1 MERKVYEL
9 SGNLT
14 QSNKDQAVQ
23 VTLGSDV
30 DQIAGPATMNVVRV
44 RCPSQC
50 VGLGDSIVGSGA
62 TLVEPVITLIS
73 GNSGGGDDITE
84 VTKNYD
90 GTDQPTVVN
99 VRLYSDDTTV
109 NIFNNG
115 ALINGG
121 TEHAT
126 VDVPQLQATVAPY
139 TSPAGAMINFEDAI
153 DIAAKSGSV
162 IEVDNVD
169 AGSPSLQGHTEYI
182 YYQTTEGDVEVK
194 IVETAGGSTD
204 REYLFNET
212 LSLRAGVT
220 RFSPNIVDLP
230 GFVKIPNHDYAGAQ
244 LGFVATP
251 LQSDGTADTARVYRH
266 VALAF
271 HKEVYVPSSSGEVQ
285 YKTNT
290 SLSLVNDVLQ
300 LEYES
305 KKPVTFNSLAAE
317 RLSLSPALNWK
328 TNYYIAKGVRSPSFN
343 DVRRIVMTLT
353 PDTQKVVAKDA
364 SDPQGTLYDKAS
376 ISFTVDDDPTDNS
389 AYAAYS
395 LAGDFDTN
403 SLRLKN
409 GATDSISFH
418 LQRCVYDRATGKL
431 GRPEA
436 LDLPYANNFVE
447 VKIVADKKKR
457 LASDGIDG

>member
-14 QSNKDQAVQ
+14 QANKDQAVQ

-62 TLVEPVITLIS
+62 TLVEPVITQIS
-73 GNSGGGDDITE
+73 GNSGGGADITE

-99 VRLYSDDTTV
+99 VKLYSDGTTV

-115 ALINGG
+115 NLVAGA
-121 TEHAT
+121 HVT

-169 AGSPSLQGHTEYI
+169 AGSPSLQGHAEYI
-182 YYQTTEGDVEVK
+182 YYQTTEGDVQVK
-194 IVETAGGSTD
+194 IVETGGGD
-204 REYLFNET
+204 REYLFYET

-230 GFVKIPNHDYAGAQ
+230 GFVKIPNHDYAGSQ
-244 LGFVATP
+244 LAFLATP

-271 HKEVYVPSSSGEVQ
+271 HKGVHVPSSSSDPTEVQ

-305 KKPVTFNSLAAE
+305 IKPVTFNTLAAE

-353 PDTQKVVAKDA
+353 PDTQKVIAKDA

-395 LAGDFDTN
+395 LASDFDTN
-403 SLRLKN
+403 ALRLKN
-409 GATDSISFH
+409 GATDTISFH

-457 LASDGIDG
+457 LFGK